1 MPTDREAR
9 EYIQTLLDIAEQG
22 GEVDA
27 VGRELEQLREA
38 VQTSAAVYEQIEL
51 ERRGA
56 KRAVVETVVPLSA
69 EQESRLAAA
78 LEPLAGAPVV
88 IQQEAN
94 SEIIG
99 GLRITIDDTI
109 IDNTVR
115 GRLQQMLESI
125 HQAPVSIDS
134 ADTDQE

>member
-9 EYIQTLLDIAEQG
+9 EYIQTLLEIAEQG
-22 GEVDA
+22 GEVEA

-69 EQESRLAAA
+69 EQENRLAAA

-88 IQQEAN
+88 IQQETN

-134 ADTDQE
+134 ADTDQD